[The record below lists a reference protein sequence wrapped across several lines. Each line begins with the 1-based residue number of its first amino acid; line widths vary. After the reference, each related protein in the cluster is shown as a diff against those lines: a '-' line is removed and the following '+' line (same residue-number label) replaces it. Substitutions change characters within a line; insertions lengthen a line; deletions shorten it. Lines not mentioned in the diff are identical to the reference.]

1 MFQNSSPAKG
11 GGVLWDYTVEK
22 IIIQRCGAG
31 TKAYDDRTNA
41 RCTWTRRRNQ
51 LFHGILLAKVPWNVI
66 QTLHVLKGHFAWL
79 DTKGNET
86 FGELLLSLI
95 MFLRAGCNITESY
108 VVLQAWECS
117 INWEESAR
125 KRIKLRK
132 STSITDGDFAE
143 ELRANTEHGDFF
155 NYPFD
160 L

>member
-41 RCTWTRRRNQ
+41 RCTWTSRRNQ
-51 LFHGILLAKVPWNVI
+51 LFHGILHTTSKSSMKCDPNFACFKGPFCLTGHEGKWNFWWI
-66 QTLHVLKGHFAWL
+66 TTSF
-79 DTKGNET
+79 
-86 FGELLLSLI
+86 I

-143 ELRANTEHGDFF
+143 ELRRLSRLF
-155 NYPFD
+155 
-160 L
+160 